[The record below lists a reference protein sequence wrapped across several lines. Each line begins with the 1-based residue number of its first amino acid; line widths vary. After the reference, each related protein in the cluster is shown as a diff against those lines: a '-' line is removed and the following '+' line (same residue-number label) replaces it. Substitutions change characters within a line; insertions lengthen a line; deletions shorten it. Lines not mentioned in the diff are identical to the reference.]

1 MRWGKLEGT
10 IEVMDEGTWV
20 TKQIAIELPDQVL
33 ADEGLLFLKH
43 GTAAC
48 QGNAADCGAKRLGNG
63 YVDYSN
69 FNHSTESIYSG
80 VNVSY
85 VERQPDNLSCAYTDK
100 TDDLWVRVL
109 GSDGYTGNNIE
120 AFVKQA
126 EDTRNVI
133 QFIHTVIQDPVAP

>member
-1 MRWGKLEGT
+1 PLAGLALYWALMRWGKLEGT

-48 QGNAADCGAKRLGNG
+48 QGNAAECGVKRLVSG

-69 FNHSTESIYSG
+69 F
-80 VNVSY
+80 
-85 VERQPDNLSCAYTDK
+85 
-100 TDDLWVRVL
+100 
-109 GSDGYTGNNIE
+109 
-120 AFVKQA
+120 
-126 EDTRNVI
+126 
-133 QFIHTVIQDPVAP
+133 